1 MSAQTMSTKVCL
13 QCGHKNPYEAKF
25 CNNCAFRFREDLM
38 SRPAAAPA
46 HGAVAHGAPAHAAH
60 GAGEAHAA
68 THSGSHHSQMFYLG
82 VFAALAVI
90 TLIELVF
97 TGLDNQ
103 VIKLGALIIL
113 SIAKFCLVVMFFMHL
128 KGDKKI
134 YSLLFIGPL
143 FIGAGVLLT
152 LIALFSNFTLR

>member
-1 MSAQTMSTKVCL
+1 
-13 QCGHKNPYEAKF
+13 
-25 CNNCAFRFREDLM
+25 
-38 SRPAAAPA
+38 
-46 HGAVAHGAPAHAAH
+46 
-60 GAGEAHAA
+60 
-68 THSGSHHSQMFYLG
+68 MFYLG